1 MTTLKSPPPDTSVPP
16 VHHRTLLEWIKDNL
30 FPNWWSGLITVV
42 LAPLI
47 VYLAYR
53 ALRFFFITGQWEAV
67 EVNLALFMQGTF
79 PREEQ
84 WRLISQILLF
94 ALAFGIGAGTA
105 SAAAKDRA
113 EDAGLPY
120 QRGSITDTLK
130 RMWSMIGFIG
140 LLLLFAT
147 THDPGNPI
155 NPFLVVVGA
164 VAMGYIGYQARRFP
178 RSLRNLGWLLT
189 LVLLVLGFQ
198 VVSGFDSG
206 GWLPLG
212 IILGA
217 AAYGAVPVE
226 RVRSGWVRLVIRLG
240 AVAVVI
246 FAMRALYAAIDTPG
260 IGWDEWSGLHLTLMV
275 SAIAIVLA
283 FPLGL
288 LLALARRSTLP
299 ALRYMSTVYI
309 EVIRGVPLI
318 TLLFMGQFIIGFM
331 VPAGTEL
338 SDVTR
343 AIVAM
348 TAFTAAYIAEIV
360 RGGLQSL
367 PEGQTE
373 AGQALGLSPP
383 TIMRRIVLPQALRAV
398 IPAMVGQFISLFKD
412 SSLLFIIG
420 IVEFLGVRRIVHAQE
435 AFRGVGIAETLVFVA
450 IGYWAFAFAMSRE
463 SQRLERRLQVSR

>member
-1 MTTLKSPPPDTSVPP
+1 MTTAKTPTSSSPPPARKLSV
-16 VHHRTLLEWIKDNL
+16 LDWISENL
-30 FPNWWSGLITVV
+30 FPNWWSGVV
-42 LAPLI
+42 TI
-47 VYLAYR
+47 VLTPVISYLGYR
-53 ALRFFFITGQWEAV
+53 AFRFFFITGQWEAV

-84 WRLISQILLF
+84 WRLVAQILIF
-94 ALAFGIGAGTA
+94 ALALGIGGGTA

-120 QRGSITDTLK
+120 QRDNLLDTLK
-130 RMWSMIGFIG
+130 RMWSLVGIIVVF
-140 LLLLFAT
+140 LLLAT
-147 THDPGNPI
+147 THESGGVL
-155 NPFLVVVGA
+155 NPFFLVIGA
-164 VAMGYIGYQARRFP
+164 VAAAYLGYQARRFP
-178 RSLRNLGWLLT
+178 RRIRSLGWLLT
-189 LVLLVLGFQ
+189 LVLLVVGFQ

-206 GWLPLG
+206 GWVPLG
-212 IILGA
+212 LILGLAVYTVTPVQQFESTLMRLVARLA
-217 AAYGAVPVE
+217 AAGVVVFVVRAVY
-226 RVRSGWVRLVIRLG
+226 R
-240 AVAVVI
+240 AVD
-246 FAMRALYAAIDTPG
+246 LQG
-260 IGWDEWSGLHLTLMV
+260 IGWDAWSGLHLTLMV

-299 ALRYMSTVYI
+299 ALRYMSTAYI
-309 EVIRGVPLI
+309 EMIRGVPLI

-367 PEGQTE
+367 PSGQTE
-373 AGQALGLSPP
+373 AGQSLGLAPP

-435 AFRGVGIAETLVFVA
+435 AFRGVSIAETLVFVA

-463 SQRLERRLQVSR
+463 SQRLERRLRVSR